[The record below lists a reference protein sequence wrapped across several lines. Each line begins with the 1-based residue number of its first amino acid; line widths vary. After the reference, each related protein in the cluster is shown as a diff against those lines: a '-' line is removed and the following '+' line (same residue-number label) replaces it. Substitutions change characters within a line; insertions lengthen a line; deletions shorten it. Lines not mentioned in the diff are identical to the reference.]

1 MVDTALLRPGRFDKL
16 LFVPMPDRA
25 SRKKIL
31 EIHAT
36 GKPLAKDVNL
46 GKIADQTDGFTGADM
61 ASIVNTAVSVV
72 LQNFISAYPNPD
84 EARKHISKADV
95 SMKHFDEAIRKV
107 KSSREGKP
115 VEKAAVPYYR

>member
-1 MVDTALLRPGRFDKL
+1 M
-16 LFVPMPDRA
+16 
-25 SRKKIL
+25 

-46 GKIADQTDGFTGADM
+46 GKIADQTDGFSGADM

-95 SMKHFDEAIRKV
+95 SMKHFDEAVRKV